1 MTEGWVD
8 CPSLGPG
15 WQRREVLRKNG
26 TRPGQSD
33 TYYISPRG
41 ERIRSRVELTRLLG
55 CSRDLADFDFKKG
68 IFVEPNAEPPPPP
81 PLPPAGGGYQKVKKG
96 SKRHLPPLAAAT
108 PPPKKPPDLQV
119 FEEPPDQELPD
130 QKPPKLELELPIQPP
145 TSFLTQQ
152 QELLLS
158 VDQPPSKPRKR
169 RYRKHLPPVLASGKM
184 EDVTVQET
192 NLEESI
198 VCCASCQGQFPGV
211 MLPSQRRCRW
221 LCPDCRAQRRDFN
234 REQRYYKQIGCGV
247 CQACQMSQDCGICS
261 VCVLRAKSPELRIG
275 IKCLLR
281 RCLKIV
287 KKGLECGLCQ
297 ACKITEDCGS
307 CHICL
312 RRQKP
317 GMKRQWKCLK
327 RRCLKRK
334 KKIPPKKDGYSS
346 KKLTVEAPPAEV
358 TFTPARRR
366 QKKPAS
372 AIDEPSPKAQ
382 RAPWR
387 CRKRLSVAPPVSAD
401 GPPPK
406 AQLAAGRRRRK
417 HSATTK
423 WKHTM
428 ERDPGGIP
436 VVRRRKKQLGAVKER
451 KNAGRPPKHPTTNLK
466 NSVRS
471 PARRRNRKCGKCEAC
486 LLKTDCG
493 RCDFCCDKPKFG
505 GRNLK
510 RQKCRWRQCL
520 QFAMKRLLPEEWSS
534 PEGAAGWKVKRRR
547 SAFGGRS
554 RKPTRIKQVGRQGA
568 KGSGQKRQAKASFQP
583 EGPEESEQQQL
594 VKWKNEP
601 EVGGSILAKD
611 FVKDRPT
618 LPHVKEE
625 SDVPTHSTSP
635 TRVLVKESDTRLPAV
650 NLLIAASPK
659 VKQEHAEPGGDRR
672 PSNDSP
678 ISAGLPQFKRGWG
691 AQVREVV
698 VLDDEDDDEVEQL
711 QQMRPPVI
719 MEIYSLGG
727 VQPLAQLDS
736 VLREFLAELNE
747 IPLPA
752 HWEVLSP
759 LGGPDLRLV
768 QRSEHSTM
776 SAAVIHIRP
785 GLFFHVVVRD
795 LPVPPEHKLYAS
807 HPARLTTVDE
817 VVELI
822 CDLEAYRLCS
832 GWPAGWHAGERSE
845 ACDVLVYSGCCPQC
859 RLNPWPS
866 GSGVC

>member
-8 CPSLGPG
+8 CPALGPG

-33 TYYISPRG
+33 TYYTSPRG
-41 ERIRSRVELTRLLG
+41 EKIRSRVELLRLLG
-55 CSRDLADFDFKKG
+55 GSRDLTDFDFKKG
-68 IFVEPNAEPPPPP
+68 IYVDPSAEPQLLQ
-81 PLPPAGGGYQKVKKG
+81 PLPPTGGGHQRVKKG

-108 PPPKKPPDLQV
+108 PPLKKPPDLQV
-119 FEEPPDQELPD
+119 FEEPPDKEVPD
-130 QKPPKLELELPIQPP
+130 QKPPQMELELPVEAPAAI
-145 TSFLTQQ
+145 LAEQ
-152 QELLLS
+152 QELL
-158 VDQPPSKPRKR
+158 VAADQPAMKPHKR
-169 RYRKHLPPVLASGKM
+169 RCRKQLPALFPPGKM
-184 EDVTVQET
+184 GNVTV
-192 NLEESI
+192 EEANPEEPVVLGKYSEGRKARRSLDQKPSYYTPPTSTCLTR
-198 VCCASCQGQFPGV
+198 CCASCQGQFPGV

-287 KKGLECGLCQ
+287 KKGLECGMCQ

-334 KKIPPKKDGYSS
+334 KW
-346 KKLTVEAPPAEV
+346 
-358 TFTPARRR
+358 
-366 QKKPAS
+366 KP
-372 AIDEPSPKAQ
+372 
-382 RAPWR
+382 
-387 CRKRLSVAPPVSAD
+387 
-401 GPPPK
+401 
-406 AQLAAGRRRRK
+406 
-417 HSATTK
+417 
-423 WKHTM
+423 TM

-436 VVRRRKKQLGAVKER
+436 TVRQRQTSA
-451 KNAGRPPKHPTTNLK
+451 
-466 NSVRS
+466 S
-471 PARRRNRKCGKCEAC
+471 RRNRKCGKCEAC
-486 LLKTDCG
+486 LLKMDCG

-520 QFAMKRLLPEEWSS
+520 HFAMKRLLPEEWSS
-534 PEGAAGWKVKRRR
+534 PEGAAGWKVRRR
-547 SAFGGRS
+547 RNAFGN
-554 RKPTRIKQVGRQGA
+554 RKPTRIKQVGRRGA
-568 KGSGQKRQAKASFQP
+568 KGSGQKRRAKASFQP
-583 EGPEESEQQQL
+583 EESPSSREQMHLPRLQGPEEPEQQPV
-594 VKWKNEP
+594 VKWKKEP
-601 EVGGSILAKD
+601 EMSGSILAQDLAKD
-611 FVKDRPT
+611 CPI

-625 SDVPTHSTSP
+625 SEVPRHP
-635 TRVLVKESDTRLPAV
+635 TPPSQVLVKQSDTRLPAV
-650 NLLIAASPK
+650 NLLIATSP
-659 VKQEHAEPGGDRR
+659 VDKQEHAEPEGDCR
-672 PSNDSP
+672 PSNDSRV
-678 ISAGLPQFKRGWG
+678 SAGLPQCKRGRG
-691 AQVREVV
+691 AQGKELV
-698 VLDDEDDDEVEQL
+698 VLDDEDDEEVEHL
-711 QQMRPPVI
+711 QQLRPPVI

-727 VQPLAQLDS
+727 AQPLAQLDS
-736 VLREFLAELNE
+736 VLHEFLAELNE

-759 LGGPDLRLV
+759 LCGPDLRLV

-776 SAAVIHIRP
+776 SSAVIYIRP
-785 GLFFHVVVRD
+785 GLFFHVVVRN
-795 LPVPPEHKLYAS
+795 LPVPPEHELYAS

-859 RLNPWPS
+859 QLNPWPS
-866 GSGVC
+866 GRGTR

>member
-234 REQRYYKQIGCGV
+234 REQRYYK
-247 CQACQMSQDCGICS
+247 
-261 VCVLRAKSPELRIG
+261 
-275 IKCLLR
+275 
-281 RCLKIV
+281 
-287 KKGLECGLCQ
+287 GLECGLCQ

-346 KKLTVEAPPAEV
+346 KKLTV
-358 TFTPARRR
+358 
-366 QKKPAS
+366 
-372 AIDEPSPKAQ
+372 
-382 RAPWR
+382 
-387 CRKRLSVAPPVSAD
+387 
-401 GPPPK
+401 
-406 AQLAAGRRRRK
+406 
-417 HSATTK
+417 K

-583 EGPEESEQQQL
+583 EESPSSSELVHLPTLQGPEESEQQQL

>member
-8 CPSLGPG
+8 CPALGPG

-33 TYYISPRG
+33 TYYTSPRG
-41 ERIRSRVELTRLLG
+41 EKIRSRVELLRLLG
-55 CSRDLADFDFKKG
+55 GSRDLTDFDFKKG
-68 IFVEPNAEPPPPP
+68 IYVDPSAEPQLLQ
-81 PLPPAGGGYQKVKKG
+81 PLPPTGGGHQRVKKG
-96 SKRHLPPLAAAT
+96 SKRHLPPPAAAT
-108 PPPKKPPDLQV
+108 PPLKKPPDLQV
-119 FEEPPDQELPD
+119 FEEPPDKEIPD
-130 QKPPKLELELPIQPP
+130 QKPPQMELELPVEAPAAI
-145 TSFLTQQ
+145 LAEQ
-152 QELLLS
+152 QELL
-158 VDQPPSKPRKR
+158 VAADQPAMKPHKR
-169 RYRKHLPPVLASGKM
+169 RCRKQLPALLPLGKM
-184 EDVTVQET
+184 GNVTV
-192 NLEESI
+192 EEAI
-198 VCCASCQGQFPGV
+198 PEEPVVCCASCQGQFPGV

-287 KKGLECGLCQ
+287 KKGLECGMCQ

-312 RRQKP
+312 RRHKP

-334 KKIPPKKDGYSS
+334 KW
-346 KKLTVEAPPAEV
+346 
-358 TFTPARRR
+358 
-366 QKKPAS
+366 KP
-372 AIDEPSPKAQ
+372 
-382 RAPWR
+382 
-387 CRKRLSVAPPVSAD
+387 
-401 GPPPK
+401 
-406 AQLAAGRRRRK
+406 
-417 HSATTK
+417 
-423 WKHTM
+423 TM

-436 VVRRRKKQLGAVKER
+436 TVRQRQTSA
-451 KNAGRPPKHPTTNLK
+451 
-466 NSVRS
+466 S
-471 PARRRNRKCGKCEAC
+471 RRNRKCGKCEAC
-486 LLKTDCG
+486 LLKMDCG

-520 QFAMKRLLPEEWSS
+520 HFAMKRLLPEEWSS
-534 PEGAAGWKVKRRR
+534 PEGAAGWKVRRR
-547 SAFGGRS
+547 RNAFGN
-554 RKPTRIKQVGRQGA
+554 RKPTRIKQVGRRGA
-568 KGSGQKRQAKASFQP
+568 KGSGQKRRAKASFQP
-583 EGPEESEQQQL
+583 EESPSSREQMHLPRLQGPEEPEQQPV
-594 VKWKNEP
+594 VKWKKEP
-601 EVGGSILAKD
+601 EMSGSILAQD
-611 FVKDRPT
+611 LAKDRPI

-625 SDVPTHSTSP
+625 SEVPRHP
-635 TRVLVKESDTRLPAV
+635 TPPSQVLVKQSDTRLPAV
-650 NLLIAASPK
+650 NLLIATSP
-659 VKQEHAEPGGDRR
+659 VDKQEHAELEGDCR
-672 PSNDSP
+672 PLNDSRV
-678 ISAGLPQFKRGWG
+678 SAGLPQCKRGWG
-691 AQVREVV
+691 AQGKDLV
-698 VLDDEDDDEVEQL
+698 VLDDEDDEEVEHL
-711 QQMRPPVI
+711 QQLRPPVI

-727 VQPLAQLDS
+727 AQPLAQLDS
-736 VLREFLAELNE
+736 VLHEFLAELNE

-759 LGGPDLRLV
+759 LCGPDLRLV

-776 SAAVIHIRP
+776 SSAVIYIRP
-785 GLFFHVVVRD
+785 GLFFHVVVRN
-795 LPVPPEHKLYAS
+795 LPVPPEHELYAS

-866 GSGVC
+866 GRGAR

>member
-334 KKIPPKKDGYSS
+334 KK
-346 KKLTVEAPPAEV
+346 
-358 TFTPARRR
+358 
-366 QKKPAS
+366 
-372 AIDEPSPKAQ
+372 
-382 RAPWR
+382 
-387 CRKRLSVAPPVSAD
+387 
-401 GPPPK
+401 
-406 AQLAAGRRRRK
+406 
-417 HSATTK
+417 
-423 WKHTM
+423 
-428 ERDPGGIP
+428 
-436 VVRRRKKQLGAVKER
+436 QLGAVKER

-583 EGPEESEQQQL
+583 EESPSSSELVHLPTLQGPEESEQQQL